1 MATIKQGILGAFSGR
16 VGNVVGSSWKGVA
29 VMKSLPPSVSN
40 PRSTGQTLQRNAMK
54 GVVVFSGKILADI
67 IKPLNDRFVSR
78 QSGYNSFV
86 SKNIVNFVN
95 GVLTKPE
102 DLVISPSLKV
112 GQLIDAIAAEAKV
125 TKIMVTLDTGNL
137 TGGQK
142 LTDLAYLV
150 AFNPTN
156 GAIAKS
162 GAAFVREDLEGYVEF
177 ADGEVTSGDTIHVWC
192 AFLSADGTTVFST
205 THKSGVITFP

>member
-1 MATIKQGILGAFSGR
+1 MARIKQGILGSFSGR
-16 VGNVVGSSWKGVA
+16 VGNVVGSSWKGIG

-40 PRSTGQTLQRNAMK
+40 PRSIGQTEQRNNMK
-54 GVVVFSGKILADI
+54 GVVAFSQAILADV

-86 SKNIVNFVN
+86 SRNIKNFVAGSLN
-95 GVLTKPE
+95 KPE

-125 TKIMVTLDTGNL
+125 TKVKVTWTEGTL

-142 LTDLAYLV
+142 STDLCYLV
-150 AFNPTN
+150 AWNADKGT
-156 GAIAKS
+156 IAKS
-162 GAAFVREDLEGYVEF
+162 ATGITRDNEEAFVEF
-177 ADGEVTSGDTIHVWC
+177 ADDDVQSGDEVHVWM

-205 THKSGVITFP
+205 THTVGTITFP